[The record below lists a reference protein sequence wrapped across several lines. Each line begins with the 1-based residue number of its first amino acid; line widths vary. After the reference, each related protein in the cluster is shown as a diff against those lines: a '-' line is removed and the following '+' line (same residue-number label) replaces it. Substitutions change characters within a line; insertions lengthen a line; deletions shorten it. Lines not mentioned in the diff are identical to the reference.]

1 MMSKMTSLL
10 AATLLVVTLP
20 PIAMAEEGAN
30 PAVAPAAENPTP
42 ASNLEFKN
50 CTEARDRGYR
60 DIHKGQPGYGL
71 HLDSDNDGIAC
82 EVEEDSAPAPAPE
95 VQPAPAPEG
104 QPAPNPGDAPVS
116 PAPAPAPAVQ
126 CGPNAADHLLIS
138 EYHYDTGFNEDTWN
152 PSYVEL
158 YNPTP
163 ETIDLSHYTL
173 RSSEGGIL
181 WNSVDL
187 QGSMKPCSYFL
198 IGLKDYNQIRDR
210 KRTDIEFPEADLTTD
225 LFVGSY
231 GAILVTKDIPAKT
244 PYNPKTGPAPVD
256 MLGLSDLQFF
266 EGDQAYFF
274 RDKDFELVQRHGE
287 SLTRTD
293 STVDTDN
300 NAADFS
306 AQPMTP
312 TNQMSVAGGESRPAS
327 GVEKTESTP
336 VVEPPA
342 VEPPA
347 LEPPAPDSVNAQSP
361 APVVSTTA
369 DPTPAA
375 DPAAAV
381 REVSSLVVAASTSTK
396 AKDPEAEAVAA
407 AALALSKGV
416 AVPGNKLG
424 KTAQRV
430 VIVSVPSGPLE
441 LGEGMPSTI

>member
-10 AATLLVVTLP
+10 AATLLVGTLP

-30 PAVAPAAENPTP
+30 PAAAPAAENPAP

-95 VQPAPAPEG
+95 G
-104 QPAPNPGDAPVS
+104 QPAPNPGDAPVP

-173 RSSEGGIL
+173 RSSEGGVL

-231 GAILVTKDIPAKT
+231 GAILVTKDIP
-244 PYNPKTGPAPVD
+244 
-256 MLGLSDLQFF
+256 
-266 EGDQAYFF
+266 
-274 RDKDFELVQRHGE
+274 
-287 SLTRTD
+287 
-293 STVDTDN
+293 
-300 NAADFS
+300 
-306 AQPMTP
+306 
-312 TNQMSVAGGESRPAS
+312 TNQMSVAGQRL
-327 GVEKTESTP
+327 P
-336 VVEPPA
+336 V
-342 VEPPA
+342 
-347 LEPPAPDSVNAQSP
+347 
-361 APVVSTTA
+361 
-369 DPTPAA
+369 
-375 DPAAAV
+375 
-381 REVSSLVVAASTSTK
+381 
-396 AKDPEAEAVAA
+396 
-407 AALALSKGV
+407 
-416 AVPGNKLG
+416 
-424 KTAQRV
+424 
-430 VIVSVPSGPLE
+430 PLN
-441 LGEGMPSTI
+441 